1 VVLEA
6 AQPRYKPAG
15 QQQGRLATY
24 LGRPASLCLDWQL
37 GPRGRLPG
45 LRSRPPSLLLPPTPR
60 PLTCMQRN
68 TRNTQSN
75 GVHKHKMKQRVG
87 RPPHWLITKIGE
99 VNDPCKHLGNQST
112 SHKWQLLAA
121 RPSDL
126 AARPSIR
133 GLPAC
138 AATILPATDLDSDLE
153 PWIFEVGASSGR
165 PASGP
170 GRPASYMAGRPATWL
185 PGHRLTPLTD
195 LNCL

>member
-1 VVLEA
+1 MVLEA

-45 LRSRPPSLLLPPTPR
+45 LRSRPPSLLLPPMPR

-75 GVHKHKMKQRVG
+75 GVHKHKMKQGVG

-99 VNDPCKHLGNQST
+99 VSDPCKHLGNQST

-121 RPSDL
+121 RPS
-126 AARPSIR
+126 IR
-133 GLPAC
+133 GLPAR
-138 AATILPATDLDSDLE
+138 AATVLPATDLDSDLE
-153 PWIFEVGASSGR
+153 QWIFEVGASSSLGTLPPGLLHGR
-165 PASGP
+165 PAYHP
-170 GRPASYMAGRPATWL
+170 AARPPT
-185 PGHRLTPLTD
+185 
-195 LNCL
+195 

>member
-1 VVLEA
+1 MR
-6 AQPRYKPAG
+6 PPG
-15 QQQGRLATY
+15 QGT
-24 LGRPASLCLDWQL
+24 GRPASLCLDWQL
-37 GPRGRLPG
+37 GPRGMPPGLRGRLPG
-45 LRSRPPSLLLPPTPR
+45 LRSRPSSLLLPPMPR

-75 GVHKHKMKQRVG
+75 SVHKHKMKQRVG

-121 RPSDL
+121 RPSGL
-126 AARPSIR
+126 AARPSIG

-165 PASGP
+165 PALGP
-170 GRPASYMAGRPATWL
+170 GRPASYMAGRPATWP
-185 PGHRLTPLTD
+185 PGHRLSPLTD